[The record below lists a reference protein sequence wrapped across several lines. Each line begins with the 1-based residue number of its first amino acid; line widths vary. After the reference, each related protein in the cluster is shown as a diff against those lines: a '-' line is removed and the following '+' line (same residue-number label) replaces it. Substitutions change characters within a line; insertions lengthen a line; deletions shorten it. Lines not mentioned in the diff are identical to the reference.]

1 MTVLLL
7 RSYATFAQG
16 AIVDLDNATEA
27 ALVNQGRATYTVNP
41 GPVFDPLT
49 ASEQQALRDSNV
61 GSFTAA
67 QVAATQALVS
77 GAGNSSAEISAYTSA
92 VTAAGGALSTGE
104 ATALAAFVASAKS
117 AGYWTKLNDVMPL
130 CGGFAGCTV
139 KLKSQYGSALRLV
152 GMSSGDYGSLGLTGD
167 GSSKYVRTGVMYSDA
182 SRAGVGGLACFLT
195 AHGTATSASQFM
207 GVSWGAL
214 GTRMGFLWNGASA
227 STVLAT
233 FDGSDTIESSAVAN
247 AKPPVGLY
255 HIERSSTTLAK
266 FYGNGSPIT
275 ADLTATITPTVQAV
289 EVTLLAG
296 ASNASSANLYSTA
309 TVGFAATTN
318 GTMTPNEAR
327 AFAAHVGRLMFDLGR
342 VQPVTTPA
350 KLLFPVIGQSLAI
363 GAQSSAVSTS
373 QPYSNRMQPGGTIAH
388 NPADARP
395 ASLVTGFAA
404 MGAPLIEKTRETIAS
419 GCANTIS
426 ATARSNG
433 LGAAWDSHWINMGIG
448 ASTYAALAKGTA
460 AYSNAIAFLSLIQD
474 ELANPLGTPVTVPA
488 IFCVHGEQDY
498 ASGTYQADIAQW
510 RRTIWRA
517 LPR

>member
-1 MTVLLL
+1 MSALSRL
-7 RSYATFAQG
+7 RKWRQLKPWCQG
-16 AIVDLDNATEA
+16 LAIP
-27 ALVNQGRATYTVNP
+27 QP
-41 GPVFDPLT
+41 K
-49 ASEQQALRDSNV
+49 S
-61 GSFTAA
+61 
-67 QVAATQALVS
+67 
-77 GAGNSSAEISAYTSA
+77 
-92 VTAAGGALSTGE
+92 AAGGALSTGE

-207 GVSWGAL
+207 GVSWGSL

-289 EVTLLAG
+289 EVTLC
-296 ASNASSANLYSTA
+296 
-309 TVGFAATTN
+309 
-318 GTMTPNEAR
+318 
-327 AFAAHVGRLMFDLGR
+327 
-342 VQPVTTPA
+342 QPVFDGDRR
-350 KLLFPVIGQSLAI
+350 LCCHDER
-363 GAQSSAVSTS
+363 
-373 QPYSNRMQPGGTIAH
+373 N
-388 NPADARP
+388 NDAERS
-395 ASLVTGFAA
+395 ASLRCACR
-404 MGAPLIEKTRETIAS
+404 AP
-419 GCANTIS
+419 
-426 ATARSNG
+426 
-433 LGAAWDSHWINMGIG
+433 H
-448 ASTYAALAKGTA
+448 
-460 AYSNAIAFLSLIQD
+460 
-474 ELANPLGTPVTVPA
+474 V
-488 IFCVHGEQDY
+488 
-498 ASGTYQADIAQW
+498 
-510 RRTIWRA
+510 
-517 LPR
+517 